1 MGEAVK
7 KIQIVSSS
15 STDEDIS
22 KKIKNRQLSEL
33 IFGFCGAIGAGVS
46 TIADKLEKNL
56 IKYNYDVVKIKISDL
71 LFENLD
77 QYKEQINYTGSTT
90 ELRKN
95 KNLRGKVLQD
105 LGNYLREN
113 KGDGTLSHMA
123 IKNIAIKRKDV
134 YEKNGK
140 ILLVENDEGKEEI
153 QIDPD
158 VRIAWFI
165 DSFKNPEEVEVFRDI
180 YRNIFY
186 LVGVL
191 CPRGLRAQRLEHK
204 GISRQDTA
212 DIIERDKSEKSD
224 HGQQLVNTIHLSDCF
239 INNSHSNVTNA
250 EQELSRFLKIIF
262 GSNISPTKA
271 EFAMYVAYSSA
282 LKSSCLSRQ
291 VGSAIVN
298 TNGDII
304 ATGCN
309 DVPKAGGGLYGYEDQ
324 GGDCRCLNM
333 WDGACSNDSGKRD
346 LKTEIEKILMENKI
360 ENSVELAEE
369 ISKNTKIKWL
379 TEYTR
384 AVHAEMD
391 ALIAAARNPNV
402 GVLGANMYVTTFPC
416 HNCARHI
423 VAAGIKNVFYIEPY
437 EKSLAVKLHNDSIS
451 TEEILENKVN
461 FLPFQ
466 GIAPR
471 QYQNLFVMHGDRKLN
486 GKATEV
492 DSKVAKPINEMF
504 IDRYFD
510 YETKVV
516 EYLEKQLQ

>member
-224 HGQQLVNTIHLSDCF
+224 HGQQLVKTIHLSDSLL
-239 INNSHSNVTNA
+239 SHS
-250 EQELSRFLKIIF
+250 FK
-262 GSNISPTKA
+262 
-271 EFAMYVAYSSA
+271 
-282 LKSSCLSRQ
+282 
-291 VGSAIVN
+291 
-298 TNGDII
+298 
-304 ATGCN
+304 
-309 DVPKAGGGLYGYEDQ
+309 
-324 GGDCRCLNM
+324 
-333 WDGACSNDSGKRD
+333 
-346 LKTEIEKILMENKI
+346 
-360 ENSVELAEE
+360 
-369 ISKNTKIKWL
+369 
-379 TEYTR
+379 
-384 AVHAEMD
+384 
-391 ALIAAARNPNV
+391 
-402 GVLGANMYVTTFPC
+402 
-416 HNCARHI
+416 
-423 VAAGIKNVFYIEPY
+423 
-437 EKSLAVKLHNDSIS
+437 
-451 TEEILENKVN
+451 
-461 FLPFQ
+461 
-466 GIAPR
+466 
-471 QYQNLFVMHGDRKLN
+471 
-486 GKATEV
+486 
-492 DSKVAKPINEMF
+492 
-504 IDRYFD
+504 
-510 YETKVV
+510 
-516 EYLEKQLQ
+516 